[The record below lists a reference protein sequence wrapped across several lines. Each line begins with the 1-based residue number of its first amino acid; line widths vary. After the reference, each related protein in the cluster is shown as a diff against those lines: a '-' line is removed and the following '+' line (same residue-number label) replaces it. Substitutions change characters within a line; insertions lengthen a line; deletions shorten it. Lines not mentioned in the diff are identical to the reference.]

1 MTVYRT
7 LLLIPAL
14 FGCVSSSHASDD
26 SGDFP
31 GSIQQQYYA
40 REAWRMSCEPLREP
54 MPQRP
59 MTARE
64 AWSLLKE
71 PTWLDDPD
79 PSALEVAIPEFP
91 ETDYIDP
98 RKGTLSDLLLKIKGA
113 LDLKRGVMFGI
124 ELPTEFLNGPDPSGI
139 MPMPA
144 IYEWGSQDYWN
155 NRLGGH
161 VILAEDYDDDKGI
174 GNGNHGCI
182 ICKNTWNPHEFGNQ
196 AYIPY
201 AFFDPSNDWV
211 TEIWWKGNP
220 CPGLL

>member
-1 MTVYRT
+1 
-7 LLLIPAL
+7 
-14 FGCVSSSHASDD
+14 
-26 SGDFP
+26 
-31 GSIQQQYYA
+31 
-40 REAWRMSCEPLREP
+40 MSCEPLREP

-64 AWSLLKE
+64 ASSLLKE

-98 RKGTLSDLLLKIKGA
+98 RKGTLNDLLSKIKNA
-113 LDLKRGVMFGI
+113 LDLKRVVMFGI
-124 ELPTEFLNGPDPSGI
+124 ELQTEFLEGPDPSGI

-144 IYEWGSQDYWN
+144 IYELGSAEYWN
-155 NRLGGH
+155 KRLGGH
-161 VILAEDYDDDKGI
+161 VILAETYDDDKNM
-174 GNGNHGCI
+174 GNGQRGCI
-182 ICKNTWNPHEFGNQ
+182 ICKNDWNFDVGGKKL

-211 TEIWWKGNP
+211 VEIWVKG
-220 CPGLL
+220 